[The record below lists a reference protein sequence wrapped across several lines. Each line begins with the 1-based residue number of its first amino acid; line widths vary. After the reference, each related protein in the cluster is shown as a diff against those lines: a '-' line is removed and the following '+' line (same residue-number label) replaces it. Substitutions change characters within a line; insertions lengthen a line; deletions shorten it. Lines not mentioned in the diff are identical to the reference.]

1 MSARG
6 SFEGWQLEDL
16 QKNSKIQGALPEV
29 RKYPKVIIDK
39 KEDKKKE

>member
-1 MSARG
+1 MLVVG
-6 SFEGWQLEDL
+6 QVIVVWW
-16 QKNSKIQGALPEV
+16 IQGALPEF